1 MPPSS
6 PANFGGHVRRQPEVV
21 AGFGNSRGVG
31 RARGTTN
38 RVDPPDLVIP
48 AGRPS
53 QRYDQKAGSARFG
66 NSRGSAEAGVSS
78 KGRVRRI
85 GVMPAG
91 RTAGPAAS
99 HILFERI
106 FHSYRGKTNKK
117 RNKTALARARAI
129 LKNQNA
135 LFPEREACHS
145 GPRGFFFSPPSSPA
159 NFGGHV
165 RRQPEVVAGFGNSRG
180 PPRKHNAGIGN
191 SRGPVRGLNAGTR
204 AQRRNW

>member
-1 MPPSS
+1 M
-6 PANFGGHVRRQPEVV
+6 
-21 AGFGNSRGVG
+21 
-31 RARGTTN
+31 
-38 RVDPPDLVIP
+38 VIP

-53 QRYDQKAGSARFG
+53 QGYDQKAGSARFG

-159 NFGGHV
+159 NFGAPV
-165 RRQPEVVAGFGNSRG
+165 RRQPEVVAGFGNSRE
-180 PPRKHNAGIGN
+180 PPRGHTPELVIPGGRSAGSTPGRWHNAGIGN
-191 SRGPVRGLNAGTR
+191 SRGPARGR
-204 AQRRNW
+204 KSRNW